1 MNRMTLDDEPP
12 EAWDRAYNSGT
23 PKEWKEERVK
33 QVFDGSIVDDKI
45 NPNYYSKNNIES
57 IAMSKKKYIYDA
69 DVVRI
74 IDGDS
79 IVLKADLGFDVW
91 ISKSFRLNGI
101 DTPES
106 RINLR
111 KFPERKREKELGLKA
126 KERLKVL
133 CGKKVLIEVV
143 DKGKYG
149 RPLINIFTS
158 ETERDICKIL
168 IEEKL
173 AIKYQG
179 EKKTFV
185 W

>member
-1 MNRMTLDDEPP
+1 MKRPVRSIIMN
-12 EAWDRAYNSGT
+12 
-23 PKEWKEERVK
+23 K
-33 QVFDGSIVDDKI
+33 
-45 NPNYYSKNNIES
+45 NYRYKAKLI
-57 IAMSKKKYIYDA
+57 
-69 DVVRI
+69 RI

-106 RINLR
+106 RINI
-111 KFPERKREKELGLKA
+111 KKYPERKKEKELGLKA
-126 KERLKVL
+126 KQRLKVL

-149 RPLINIFTS
+149 RPLINIFTDK
-158 ETERDICKIL
+158 TERNICKIL
-168 IEEKL
+168 IEEGL

-179 EKKTFV
+179 EKKTYI
-185 W
+185 WK

>member
-1 MNRMTLDDEPP
+1 MKT
-12 EAWDRAYNSGT
+12 
-23 PKEWKEERVK
+23 KFERVSLLPPY
-33 QVFDGSIVDDKI
+33 VFAEI
-45 NPNYYSKNNIES
+45 NE
-57 IAMSKKKYIYDA
+57 
-69 DVVRI
+69 
-74 IDGDS
+74 
-79 IVLKADLGFDVW
+79 
-91 ISKSFRLNGI
+91 
-101 DTPES
+101 
-106 RINLR
+106 
-111 KFPERKREKELGLKA
+111 LKA

-149 RPLINIFTS
+149 RPLINIFTG

>member
-1 MNRMTLDDEPP
+1 
-12 EAWDRAYNSGT
+12 
-23 PKEWKEERVK
+23 
-33 QVFDGSIVDDKI
+33 
-45 NPNYYSKNNIES
+45 
-57 IAMSKKKYIYDA
+57 MSKKKYIYDA

-149 RPLINIFTS
+149 RPLINIFTG
-158 ETERDICKIL
+158 ETARDICKIL

>member
-1 MNRMTLDDEPP
+1 MAITTKGRSEELEKAKEKIIKFNPMGKTAQK
-12 EAWDRAYNSGT
+12 EAA
-23 PKEWKEERVK
+23 
-33 QVFDGSIVDDKI
+33 
-45 NPNYYSKNNIES
+45 
-57 IAMSKKKYIYDA
+57 
-69 DVVRI
+69 
-74 IDGDS
+74 
-79 IVLKADLGFDVW
+79 LK
-91 ISKSFRLNGI
+91 
-101 DTPES
+101 
-106 RINLR
+106 

-149 RPLINIFTS
+149 RPLINIFTG

>member
-1 MNRMTLDDEPP
+1 MFE
-12 EAWDRAYNSGT
+12 Y
-23 PKEWKEERVK
+23 RVK
-33 QVFDGSIVDDKI
+33 IKR
-45 NPNYYSKNNIES
+45 
-57 IAMSKKKYIYDA
+57 
-69 DVVRI
+69 VV
-74 IDGDS
+74 DGDTVDVD
-79 IVLKADLGFDVW
+79 IDLGFGVW
-91 ISKSFRLNGI
+91 MCNERVRLYGI

-106 RINLR
+106 RINI
-111 KFPERKREKELGLKA
+111 KKYPERKREKELGLKA
-126 KERLKVL
+126 KQRLKVL

-149 RPLINIFTS
+149 RPLINIFTG

-179 EKKTFV
+179 EKKTHI